1 MLTCKMSIMKIN
13 KGLLVLSLLLFSVG
27 KLSAEDFGYELKDGT
42 LTILMYG
49 GFDDW
54 KKVCIHDRSS
64 VTKIVIDEGVPIVP
78 NQVFK
83 DMRHVKSVTIPSSVT
98 SIGTGAFLNVRICHP
113 SHLQRIPI

>member
-1 MLTCKMSIMKIN
+1 MSIMKIN
-13 KGLLVLSLLLFSVG
+13 KGLLVLSLLLLSVG

-54 KKVCIHDRSS
+54 KKAGIHDKSS

-83 DMRHVKSVTIPSSVT
+83 DMRHVKSVTILIVSVNRYHR
-98 SIGTGAFLNVRICHP
+98 SARIGTIIAEEPVPL
-113 SHLQRIPI
+113 